1 MKSLTKS
8 KHSTGSDTVTKK
20 SSRWFRI
27 SSHRGEIEQLF
38 DLYWGGKE
46 RRITGLTLRI
56 LGVNVVAVIALVFG
70 VVYLGQYHATLIET
84 KLERFET
91 EVVLVSAAVTEGVL
105 VTKITEDKEVV
116 FLSLSKAKS
125 LSARI
130 GATLDKRILI
140 FNPLGEIISDTKALI
155 AENKVKPIFKIIEDD
170 KQRLQSVEVLK
181 DTAAWIASV
190 FPQYNKLPLFPD
202 EELGETLADANF
214 VEQDTNELNI
224 SVWKGKG
231 GHVILTA
238 TMPILSQTKS
248 VGSIMIVSDGAD
260 IREALAD
267 TWFDIVKIFLLT
279 LFITILLSI
288 YLSGV
293 IAKPLRKLA
302 VAAENVRRGKLKYTE
317 IPDMSNRNDEI
328 GELSIVLK
336 DMTYALW
343 ERMDSI
349 EAFAADVSH
358 EIKNPLT
365 SLKSAVETA
374 GIVSSKEDRDKLLE
388 VIKHDIERLD
398 RLITDISNASRLD
411 AELSRETFALV
422 DLKAVLRHIV
432 DAYKR
437 PLDRENTLD
446 ANIDYAL
453 KDGVKITLTLPDNCE
468 HMYVRG
474 SEGRLVQVLQN
485 VLSNALSF
493 SSVHTTIRIMAEV
506 KSNRVTIAIED
517 EGPGIPEGKLKDIFE
532 RFYSERP
539 EYEEY
544 GRHSGLGLSICRQII
559 TAHNGIIYAENRK
572 DRSGEV
578 HGARFIVVLNIVS

>member
-1 MKSLTKS
+1 MRNLIKS
-8 KHSTGSDTVTKK
+8 KRSTGSDTVTKK
-20 SSRWFRI
+20 SSRWFRLR
-27 SSHRGEIEQLF
+27 SHRGEIEQLF

-105 VTKITEDKEVV
+105 ETETVEGEDIAS
-116 FLSLSKAKS
+116 LSLFKVKS

-140 FNPLGEIISDTKALI
+140 FNSEGEIVSDTKALI
-155 AENKVKPIFKIIEDD
+155 VQNSVKPIFTLVKDD
-170 KQRLQSVEVLK
+170 KRRLQSIEVLR

-190 FPQYNKLPLFPD
+190 FPQYNKLPLFPNED
-202 EELGETLADANF
+202 IGETLADVNL
-214 VEQDTNELNI
+214 VDIGTNELNI
-224 SVWKGKG
+224 SVWRKKSG
-231 GHVILTA
+231 GVVLTA
-238 TMPILSQTKS
+238 TMPILSHAKP
-248 VGSIMIVSDGAD
+248 VASIMIVSDGDD
-260 IREALAD
+260 IRQALAD
-267 TWFDIVKIFLLT
+267 TWFDIVKIFLVT
-279 LFITILLSI
+279 LLITILLSI

-302 VAAENVRRGKLKYTE
+302 VSAENVRRGKLKYTE
-317 IPDMSNRNDEI
+317 IPDMSGRNDEI
-328 GELSIVLK
+328 GELSIVLR

-374 GIVSSKEDRDKLLE
+374 GIVKDEDDRQKLLG

-411 AELSRETFALV
+411 AELSRESFALV

-437 PLDRENTLD
+437 PLDRESTLD
-446 ANIDYAL
+446 ADIDYAL
-453 KDGVKITLTLPDNCE
+453 KDGVKITLTLPDNLK
-468 HMYVRG
+468 HIYVRG

-493 SSVHTTIRIMAEV
+493 SPVNSTIRILAEV
-506 KSNRVTIAIED
+506 RANRVTIAIED
-517 EGPGIPEGKLKDIFE
+517 EGAGIPEGKLKAIFE

-539 EYEEY
+539 EDEEY

-572 DRSGEV
+572 DRSGVV
-578 HGARFIVVLNIVS
+578 HGARFVVVLNIVS